1 MDEAEYYRSRS
12 AFVDAQIGNV
22 QADTDQ
28 RNLDFLEQQDG
39 VKHARQREI
48 VEAQAKEQNKGKMA
62 QELLKANSAERVA
75 AINARAK
82 ANSSDSKKEGSK
94 AKKNS
99 PSVRARG
106 IPNPL
111 RNALPEGLY
120 RADGLGN
127 YVAGDGFT
135 VGNQS

>member
-1 MDEAEYYRSRS
+1 MLLRSVSQSRYRPK
-12 AFVDAQIGNV
+12 
-22 QADTDQ
+22 
-28 RNLDFLEQQDG
+28 NLDFLEQQDG

-82 ANSSDSKKEGSK
+82 ANDKSNKEGSK

-106 IPNPL
+106 IPDPL
-111 RNALPEGLY
+111 RKALPEGLF